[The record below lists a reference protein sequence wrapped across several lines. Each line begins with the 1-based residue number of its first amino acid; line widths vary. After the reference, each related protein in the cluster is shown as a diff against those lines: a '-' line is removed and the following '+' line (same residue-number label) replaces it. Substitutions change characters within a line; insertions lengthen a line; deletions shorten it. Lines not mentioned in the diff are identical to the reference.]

1 MTIDPLSI
9 FQQRT
14 PLLAATDV
22 ADLARLREA
31 ERLTLLARL
40 DEQDGLIADLTTRF
54 DDLETEQA
62 AIVGALDKIA
72 AIVAKLV
79 APKGASGP
87 ASALGEGEVKEDGA
101 DTGADLERS
110 RQNAQRRWRQF
121 RL

>member
-72 AIVAKLV
+72 AIVREARR
-79 APKGASGP
+79 PKG
-87 ASALGEGEVKEDGA
+87 
-101 DTGADLERS
+101 
-110 RQNAQRRWRQF
+110 RQRPCQRIGGG
-121 RL
+121 